1 MTFRWPVASLRSY
14 LVAMML
20 LASVPMA
27 LFMSLQI
34 LRDARA
40 QTERLNDQLRR
51 TAAVMADGIDRELVA
66 SLDTLM
72 LLADDA
78 PEGTVEAL
86 GRQLS
91 QRTRLRPSWQSLF
104 IADPQGQVLLALA
117 GQPWPLPADVPPAT
131 LPALH
136 VSNMVER
143 DGRRAVV
150 LSVALESGHRLA
162 AWIDVAHWQAMLR
175 RGGELEG
182 GYASVFDGRHRIIA
196 RSTAPEQYVGR
207 QLPAAAV
214 ASMGQRASGVH
225 RTLLLEG
232 EPTYVAWHAVGST
245 PWRVAVGVLAG
256 PIERQHRR
264 ALYTAVGTAALC
276 LLLGVTLALWMAR
289 RVTQPL
295 QALGAGGGLAPD
307 GRQSAAPVREI
318 AALRD
323 AVVSAR
329 QEEAAARL
337 RLQRQADEFEAL
349 FRGSPIGLAFAQDP
363 QCRKVLRNRALDEML
378 RRPAGEADAARQEL
392 QVLQDGRVL
401 ARHELPLAVAARTG
415 APVPAAEL
423 ELRAG
428 PGPARFVIM
437 QTVPLLDTDGQSRG
451 AIAALLDITDR
462 KRAEARLLDTD
473 RERTALVAREQAA
486 RREAEQANQAK
497 DEFLAMLGH
506 ELRNPLNAVASA
518 VEVLKLVGGGGERA
532 DDARHIISRQTRHL
546 AHLMDDLLDM
556 ARVASGK
563 VVLERRPLDLA
574 KLVASLVSTM
584 RLSGDTRE
592 HTLTTELQEAWVD
605 ADSTRIEQVA
615 GNLLTNALKYTP
627 PGGHVQVK
635 VVPDGEQVLLEV
647 RDDGVGIPPHLLTRA
662 FDLFV
667 QGERSLD
674 RRAGGLG
681 VGLTLVKRLVELHGG
696 SVAAESAAEGAGDG
710 AGPDARD
717 GEGGGSVFR
726 VRLPRIPSPPPAD
739 SRGRPSQLRGRT
751 VLLVEDN
758 DDALQALKAVLE
770 LDGHRV
776 STANDG
782 EQGLALLLSQLPEVA
797 VVDLGLPKITG
808 FDVARQ
814 SRAAGYAGRLIALSG
829 YGMATS
835 TRQALQSGFDAHLT
849 KPVDFDRLR
858 ELFDDR

>member
-1 MTFRWPVASLRSY
+1 MSFHWPVASLRSY
-14 LVAMML
+14 LVAMIL
-20 LASVPMA
+20 VASVPMA

-40 QTERLNDQLRR
+40 QSERLNDTLLR
-51 TAAVMADGIDRELVA
+51 TSAVLAEGIDRELVA
-66 SLDTLM
+66 SLDALL
-72 LLADDA
+72 LLAED
-78 PEGTVEAL
+78 TVPGDLDAL
-86 GRQLS
+86 GRHLQE
-91 QRTRLRPSWQSLF
+91 RPRLRSSWQSLF

-117 GQPWPLPADVPPAT
+117 GRPWPLPQAPAPAT
-131 LPALH
+131 LPAQH
-136 VSNMVER
+136 VSDLVELQ
-143 DGRRAVV
+143 GRRAVV
-150 LSVALESGHRLA
+150 LSVALPEGYRLA
-162 AWIDVAHWQAMLR
+162 AWIDVAHWQSMLR
-175 RGGELEG
+175 RVGEPEG
-182 GYASVFDGRHRIIA
+182 GYASVFDGGRRIIA
-196 RSTAPEQYVGR
+196 RTLSPERFVGQR
-207 QLPAAAV
+207 LPAEALAA
-214 ASMGQRASGVH
+214 MGGQTSGVH
-225 RTLLLEG
+225 RTVLMEG
-232 EPTYVAWHAVGST
+232 PATVVGWHAVGST
-245 PWRVAVGVLAG
+245 DWGVAVGVLAE
-256 PIERQHRR
+256 PIDQQQRR

-289 RVTQPL
+289 RVTGPL
-295 QALGAGGGLAPD
+295 LALGAEAGSLAPD
-307 GRQSAAPVREI
+307 GRQPPGPVREI

-323 AVVSAR
+323 AVVAAR

-337 RLQRQADEFEAL
+337 RLQRKADEFEAL
-349 FRGSPIGLAFAQDP
+349 FRGSPIGLAFAQDA

-378 RRPAGEADAARQEL
+378 RNPRGADDQPL
-392 QVLQDGRVL
+392 QVLQDGRPL
-401 ARHELPLAVAARTG
+401 AAHEQPLAVAARTG
-415 APVPAAEL
+415 QPVPAAEL

-428 PGPARFVIM
+428 DGESRFVIM
-437 QTVPLLDTDGQSRG
+437 QTVPLLDVDGASRG
-451 AIAALLDITDR
+451 AIGALLDITDR

-574 KLVASLVSTM
+574 KLVAALVATM
-584 RLSGDTRE
+584 RLSGDARE

-627 PGGHVQVK
+627 PGGHVQVR
-635 VVPDGEQVLLEV
+635 VLPDGDDVVLEV
-647 RDDGVGIPPHLLTRA
+647 RDNGVGIPPHLLTRA

-681 VGLTLVKRLVELHGG
+681 VGLTLVKRLVQLHGG
-696 SVAAESAAEGAGDG
+696 SVAAESAGES
-710 AGPDARD
+710 ARD

-726 VRLPRIPSPPPAD
+726 VRLPRIPTPPPAD
-739 SRGRPSQLRGRT
+739 ARGQPSQLRGRT

-776 STANDG
+776 SVARDG
-782 EQGLALLLSQLPEVA
+782 EQGLAVLLQQLPEVA
-797 VVDLGLPKITG
+797 VVDIGLPKLTG
-808 FDVARQ
+808 FEVARR

>member
-1 MTFRWPVASLRSY
+1 MTFRWPVASLRAY
-14 LVAMML
+14 LVAMIL

-34 LRDARA
+34 LRDMQA
-40 QTERLNDQLRR
+40 QSERLNDSLLR
-51 TAAVMADGIDRELVA
+51 TSAVVAEGVDRELVA
-66 SLDTLM
+66 SLDALQ
-72 LLADDA
+72 LLAADA
-78 PEGTVEAL
+78 PPGNLQAL
-86 GRQLS
+86 GEHLL
-91 QRTRLRPSWQSLF
+91 QRPRGRSSWRSVF
-104 IADPQGQVLLALA
+104 IADPQGRVQLPLA
-117 GQPWPLPADVPPAT
+117 GQPWPLPAEPDPAG
-131 LPALH
+131 LPAQH
-136 VSNMVER
+136 VSDLVDR
-143 DGRRAVV
+143 QGQRAVV
-150 LSVALESGHRLA
+150 LSVALQDGYRLA
-162 AWIDVAHWQAMLR
+162 AWIDVAHWQEMLR
-175 RGGELEG
+175 RVGESQG
-182 GYASVFDGRHRIIA
+182 GYAALFDGGRRILA
-196 RSTAPEQYVGR
+196 RTRAPERAVG
-207 QLPAAAV
+207 QPLPAAAV
-214 ASMGQRASGVH
+214 AAMGDRASGVH
-225 RTLLLEG
+225 RTVLVEG
-232 EPTYVAWHAVGST
+232 DATIVGWHGVGAT
-245 PWRVAVGVLAG
+245 RWGVAVGVLAD
-256 PIERQHRR
+256 PIEQQHRR
-264 ALYTAVGTAALC
+264 ALFTALGTAGLC
-276 LLLGVTLALWMAR
+276 LLLGVAMALWMAR
-289 RVTQPL
+289 RVTGPL
-295 QALGAGGGLAPD
+295 LALGAARDGLAADNRP
-307 GRQSAAPVREI
+307 APAPVREI
-318 AALRD
+318 EALRD
-323 AVVSAR
+323 AVVAAR

-349 FRGSPIGLAFAQDP
+349 FRGSPIGLAFAQDA
-363 QCRKVLRNRALDEML
+363 QCAKVLRNRALDDML
-378 RRPAGEADAARQEL
+378 RSPPGARGLPVDMLQE
-392 QVLQDGRVL
+392 GRVL
-401 ARHELPLAVAARTG
+401 DRDELPLAVAARTG
-415 APVPAAEL
+415 QPVPAAEL

-428 PGPARFVIM
+428 DAPSRFVIM
-437 QTVPLLDTDGQSRG
+437 QTVPLLDTDGRSRG

-462 KRAEARLLDTD
+462 KRAEAQLLETD

-532 DDARHIISRQTRHL
+532 EDARDIISRQTRHL

-574 KLVASLVSTM
+574 KLVAALVSTM

-592 HTLTTELQEAWVD
+592 HTLSTELQEAWVD
-605 ADSTRIEQVA
+605 ADSIRIEQVA

-627 PGGHVQVK
+627 PGGHVQVR
-635 VVPDGEQVLLEV
+635 VLAEADEAVLEV
-647 RDDGVGIPPHLLTRA
+647 RDNGVGIPPQLLTRA

-696 SVAAESAAEGAGDG
+696 SVTAESAPAGS
-710 AGPDARD
+710 PR
-717 GEGGGSVFR
+717 EGSVFR
-726 VRLPRIPSPPPAD
+726 VRLPRIPSPPPPDA
-739 SRGRPSQLRGRT
+739 RGRPSQLRGRT

-776 STANDG
+776 STAADG
-782 EQGLALLLSQLPEVA
+782 EQGLALLLQQLPEVA
-797 VVDLGLPKITG
+797 VVDIGLPKLTG

-829 YGMATS
+829 YGMATN